1 MKTSL
6 GIAVVPAP
14 AHNTFAPSAGF
25 CPIGFDVPT
34 MALRHGFE

>member
-6 GIAVVPAP
+6 GIAVVPAQ
-14 AHNTFAPSAGF
+14 AHNTFAPPAAF
-25 CPIGFDVPT
+25 CSIGFDVPT